1 MVKKLNFLLRLSPF
15 SLYPI
20 PVLKKCK
27 KPDDVLF
34 INAAGE
40 LTRWFGRRPT
50 TPIPCGLPAA
60 VDLPSAISAA
70 LRFRTTPGA
79 SVRPRLSRAA
89 PHALRCRYHSA
100 RLLSSA
106 QHLPLHQPDRG
117 R

>member
-1 MVKKLNFLLRLSPF
+1 MVKSLNFLLRLSPF

-60 VDLPSAISAA
+60 VDLPSAISAVTGSA
-70 LRFRTTPGA
+70 PRQVLRFAPG
-79 SVRPRLSRAA
+79 SVG
-89 PHALRCRYHSA
+89 
-100 RLLSSA
+100 
-106 QHLPLHQPDRG
+106 LHPTLCVVGITQPAC
-117 R
+117 